1 MAQGKAVSA
10 LATLSKMLGLKG
22 EPDYD
27 ILKNERAA
35 KVAFSRRNL
44 FAAGAAM
51 AGSIVFTGD
60 VFTPPPVF
68 IEDPWAEARRFA
80 DIQKT
85 LIGAI
90 GILPLMWGYTCRPRD
105 QATR

>member
-1 MAQGKAVSA
+1 MAQGEAVSA
-10 LATLSKMLGLKG
+10 LTTLSKMLGLTG

-51 AGSIVFTGD
+51 AGGIVFSGD

-68 IEDPWAEARRFA
+68 VEDPWADAKWSSLA
-80 DIQKT
+80 QKAVM
-85 LIGAI
+85 GAM
-90 GILPLMWGYTCRPRD
+90 LPFFFLGVYRSLD
-105 QATR
+105 QAAP

>member
-1 MAQGKAVSA
+1 MSA
-10 LATLSKMLGLKG
+10 LTTLGKMLGLTG

-35 KVAFSRRNL
+35 KVAFSRRSL

-51 AGSIVFTGD
+51 AGAVVFTGD

-68 IEDPWAEARRFA
+68 VEDPWADAKRFSR
-80 DIQKT
+80 IQQH
-85 LIGAI
+85 LVGGL
-90 GILPLMWGYTCRPRD
+90 GISLMFAYRSP
-105 QATR
+105 QAVP

>member
-1 MAQGKAVSA
+1 MSA
-10 LATLSKMLGLKG
+10 LTTLSKMLGLTG

-51 AGSIVFTGD
+51 AGGIVFSGD
-60 VFTPPPVF
+60 VFMPPPVF
-68 IEDPWAEARRFA
+68 VEDPWADAKRFA
-80 DIQKT
+80 LAQKA
-85 LIGAI
+85 LLGAI
-90 GILPLMWGYTCRPRD
+90 GAMFPLILGGYGGYRSLD
-105 QATR
+105 QAAP

>member
-1 MAQGKAVSA
+1 MSA
-10 LATLSKMLGLKG
+10 LATLGKMLGITG

-35 KVAFSRRNL
+35 KVAFSRRSL

-51 AGSIVFTGD
+51 AAGIVFTGD

-68 IEDPWAEARRFA
+68 IEDPWADAKRFSRM
-80 DIQKT
+80 QQQMM
-85 LIGAI
+85 IGGL
-90 GILPLMWGYTCRPRD
+90 GISLMFAYRAP
-105 QATR
+105 QVAP